1 VLEVTGL
8 SVAFGRH
15 EALHEVRLAVGRG
28 ETVTILG
35 ANGAGK
41 STLLGAIAGL
51 VRPAPGARLGLDG
64 TDIGTLPPHAIVE
77 AGVALVPEGHGIFAD
92 LTVRENLALGAFAR
106 RARAAEARN
115 RERVL
120 ALFPRLAERLDQ
132 PARTMSGGE
141 QKMVAIARALMA
153 DPVLLLLD
161 EPSLGLAPRLCAEL
175 FAALAQLRGDALAI
189 LLVEQ
194 NAHRSLALADR
205 GYVLAAGRI
214 VAEGAAAALRQDP
227 AVARAYLGAA
237 TIAGEDTRAPQ

>member
-1 VLEVTGL
+1 VLEVAGL
-8 SVAFGRH
+8 CVAFGRH
-15 EALHEVRLAVGRG
+15 EALHEVDLTVARG

-41 STLLGAIAGL
+41 STLLGAIAG
-51 VRPAPGARLGLDG
+51 VIRPARGEHLRFDGA
-64 TDIGTLPPHAIVE
+64 DIGALPPHAIVE
-77 AGVALVPEGHGIFAD
+77 AGIALVPEGHGIFAD

-106 RARAAEARN
+106 RARANETRN

-141 QKMVAIARALMA
+141 QKMVAVARALMA
-153 DPVLLLLD
+153 DPRLLLLD
-161 EPSLGLAPRLCAEL
+161 EPSLGLAPRHCAEL
-175 FAALAQLRGDALAI
+175 FAALAQLRDAAPSI

-214 VAEGAAAALRQDP
+214 VAEGSADALREDP

-237 TIAGEDTRAPQ
+237 AEKSPLP